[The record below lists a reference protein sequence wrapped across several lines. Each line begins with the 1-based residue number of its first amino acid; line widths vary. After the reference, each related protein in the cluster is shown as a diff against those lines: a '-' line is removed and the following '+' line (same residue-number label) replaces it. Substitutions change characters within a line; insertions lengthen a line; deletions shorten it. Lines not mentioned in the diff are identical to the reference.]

1 MMRSKENEKAL
12 DWDVA
17 LARVDGDLQ
26 LLAELSAIFLQ
37 DCPRLLDAAKTSI
50 QNADYTSL
58 ERTAHTLSGQFA
70 FFGLHRARERALE
83 LEMTGRK
90 KDSSHALKTFA
101 EIEIEMVS
109 ILPEFESF
117 TREEKI

>member
-1 MMRSKENEKAL
+1 M
-12 DWDVA
+12 DWDIA
-17 LARVDGDLQ
+17 LARMNGDLQ

-37 DCPRLLDAAKTSI
+37 ECPRLLNAARTSI

-58 ERTAHTLSGQFA
+58 ERTAHTLGGQLA

-90 KDSSHALKTFA
+90 KDSRHALKAFT
-101 EIEIEMVS
+101 EIEVEIDS
-109 ILPEFESF
+109 ILPEFKSF
-117 TREEKI
+117 TREQKI